1 MQRWFRDVSRIRFR
15 FDATPGSVFSSG
27 AQQSKRR
34 TAIETS
40 AEILSVSP
48 SVMSFTV
55 AANRIIGVGGAGAFS
70 AAAQREPKMMAAD
83 AVI

>member
-1 MQRWFRDVSRIRFR
+1 
-15 FDATPGSVFSSG
+15 
-27 AQQSKRR
+27 
-34 TAIETS
+34 
-40 AEILSVSP
+40 VSP

-83 AVI
+83 AVT